1 MRAVCTRLGRRGTAM
16 GVCAHEEGLCRSRGG
31 SRVPLLFFS
40 PRDGGKNTSSREEA
54 LLFRREDPFSTLRQ
68 SFFCLVSFFFSFFQ
82 TDHPLFWTARHPTGK
97 GWKPRGGEGEKPQLL
112 LHSRD
117 SQPDSLLFLVIILRA
132 FCSFVCC
139 CSRAI
144 TLAVRQINW
153 NLELL
158 RFVGCVF
165 DLNFSLEM
173 FLCFRR
179 F

>member
-1 MRAVCTRLGRRGTAM
+1 MRAVCTRSGRRGTAM

-97 GWKPRGGEGEKPQLL
+97 GWKPRGERGRNRSSFCTAEILSQTRYYFSLLSCVHFAVLL
-112 LHSRD
+112 LQSCNHARCKAD
-117 SQPDSLLFLVIILRA
+117 
-132 FCSFVCC
+132 
-139 CSRAI
+139 
-144 TLAVRQINW
+144 
-153 NLELL
+153 
-158 RFVGCVF
+158 
-165 DLNFSLEM
+165 
-173 FLCFRR
+173 
-179 F
+179 